1 MCRRYRMR
9 AQGNLAGVEFINPPL
24 YHHYWEEWREI
35 ITESGYFFTKSAMRY
50 FSSRVS
56 WDTLT
61 PTAEG
66 YGFVTSEQPPEYG
79 GSQEP
84 RRYTVREW
92 DRHNGVL
99 SSSDFQ
105 EFDTLK
111 EAKKFLETLR
121 VFPTLNHLGKVA

>member
-1 MCRRYRMR
+1 MR
-9 AQGNLAGVEFINPPL
+9 AQGNLAGVEFINPPI

-66 YGFVTSEQPPEYG
+66 YAFVTSEQHYYNG
-79 GSQEP
+79 KQEP
-84 RRYTVREW
+84 RRYTVRWWSREK
-92 DRHNGVL
+92 GVR
-99 SSSDFQ
+99 SSGDFQ
-105 EFDTLK
+105 EFETLK
-111 EAKKFLETLR
+111 EAKKALETLR
-121 VFPTLNHLGKVA
+121 VFPTLNHVGKVA